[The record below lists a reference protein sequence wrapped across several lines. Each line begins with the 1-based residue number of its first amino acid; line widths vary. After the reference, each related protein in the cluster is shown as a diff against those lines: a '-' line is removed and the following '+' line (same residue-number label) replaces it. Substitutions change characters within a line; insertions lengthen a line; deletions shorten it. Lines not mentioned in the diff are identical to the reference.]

1 MHTNKSL
8 AQFNKNLSIKNFLTE
23 IATMNLRENRNA
35 IYVVQI
41 IFSHLIILDCQ
52 NVTEFC
58 TNSVQNISYRIGSS
72 INITS
77 PDYPS
82 STYSIS
88 HYCEINID
96 TRSTERVGFRIVQRN
111 VGDES
116 SKCQVDYLIVNS
128 SGGLIPSKQI
138 SCLDNDNNIIIYG
151 HHLRDQS
158 GLIKFRL
165 PAGSKQG
172 FILTFTGNVT
182 LNIFSRYLLF
192 SFCEN

>member
-1 MHTNKSL
+1 MCNY
-8 AQFNKNLSIKNFLTE
+8 F
-23 IATMNLRENRNA
+23 
-35 IYVVQI
+35 
-41 IFSHLIILDCQ
+41 LDCQ

-58 TNSVQNISYRIGSS
+58 TNSVQTISYTVGSS

-82 STYSIS
+82 STYSMS
-88 HYCEINID
+88 HDCEINID

-111 VGDES
+111 LEDES

-128 SGGLIPSKQI
+128 SGGLIPRKLY
-138 SCLDNDNNIIIYG
+138 SCSQVNDDDILIIYG
-151 HHLRDQS
+151 HHLSYQS
-158 GLIKFRL
+158 GLKFRL

-182 LNIFSRYLLF
+182 LNIFSR
-192 SFCEN
+192 